1 MEPLYPA
8 TKQRQKHEAHASKK
22 KNTPVES
29 LKRKKMEQGATNTR
43 EHTVKRAVR
52 PKTRKEHDG
61 GTKNST
67 DKTGKDDTRNE
78 NPEKKG
84 AGGI

>member
-1 MEPLYPA
+1 
-8 TKQRQKHEAHASKK
+8 
-22 KNTPVES
+22 
-29 LKRKKMEQGATNTR
+29 MEQGATHTR